1 MLISVNTVP
10 KHLEQNCSNTL
21 IFIFP
26 ESLQKEVEQLEEK
39 LAELG
44 GSVREGGAGARSL
57 EAVRKE
63 AEDESRISLGATSGH
78 CKHGHWQP

>member
-1 MLISVNTVP
+1 MV
-10 KHLEQNCSNTL
+10 
-21 IFIFP
+21 
-26 ESLQKEVEQLEEK
+26 ESLQREVEQLEEK

-63 AEDESRISLGATSGH
+63 AEDESLSLSYSACPKTSGGELSPRSNSVVSSRK
-78 CKHGHWQP
+78 C